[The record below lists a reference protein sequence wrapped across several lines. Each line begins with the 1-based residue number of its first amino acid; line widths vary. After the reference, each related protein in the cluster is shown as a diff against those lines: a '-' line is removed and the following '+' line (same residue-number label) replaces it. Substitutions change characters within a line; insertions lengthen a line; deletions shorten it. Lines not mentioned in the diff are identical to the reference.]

1 MKQLCL
7 ALADLVLQMPQTNDY
22 LIALLRPVC
31 KHHFGSISILSCL
44 KTITSLLEEKQTVLL
59 TLMTVIPEEYR
70 NKNLRLGDRRRN
82 QVYEEFEKVSS
93 FWIESFV
100 KIVLV
105 VSANSTSDSTNDGT
119 VWYRFRS
126 SI

>member
-22 LIALLRPVC
+22 LLALLRRVF
-31 KHHFGSISILSCL
+31 KHDFKLTIVFSWL
-44 KTITSLLEEKQTVLL
+44 KTFISLLEEKQTVLL

-82 QVYEEFEKVSS
+82 QVYEEFEKVFKNS
-93 FWIESFV
+93 FCRNYCKNGFSRVRKFYI
-100 KIVLV
+100 
-105 VSANSTSDSTNDGT
+105 
-119 VWYRFRS
+119 
-126 SI
+126 

>member
-22 LIALLRPVC
+22 LLALLRPVF
-31 KHHFGSISILSCL
+31 KHDFELTIVSIFISWL
-44 KTITSLLEEKQTVLL
+44 KTIISLLEEKQTVLL

-82 QVYEEFEKVSS
+82 QVYEEFEKVFKNS
-93 FWIESFV
+93 FCRNCKNGFSRVRKFYI
-100 KIVLV
+100 
-105 VSANSTSDSTNDGT
+105 
-119 VWYRFRS
+119 
-126 SI
+126 